1 MISKSLPHMEANR
14 AYLQDVGKPLGWLTL
29 SSLSLCSIL
38 IKLVPDCGSE
48 EWKMEKVRPRHR

>member
-1 MISKSLPHMEANR
+1 MEANR

-48 EWKMEKVRPRHR
+48 EWKMEKVRPQHR